1 MTMRRIALL
10 PACAALGALTLS
22 GAALAQS
29 PPPDLVTRLNAEEQ
43 RLCDLAE
50 GQRTT
55 VAMLADAQADAD
67 AILVAATASLMAAEL
82 ERLELG
88 AGLLVAA
95 ANAFVET
102 RPSEVEMA
110 RIALGG
116 TIYTLAT
123 VLVLKAG
130 DLDAARRVL
139 NSGAATLAD
148 VDAASALAV
157 ELYVALSL
165 HGSTL
170 ASAAGLVS
178 SDERL
183 FPELGEIFLFKSDVP
198 ALLSAAPNI
207 SAMIDDLGPGVL
219 SELGGN
225 LGDRLASLAN
235 LEDVVLPDRRA
246 DLELTEQFHFRASNC
261 IAPKLN

>member
-1 MTMRRIALL
+1 MRRMALPTACALL
-10 PACAALGALTLS
+10 SVLALNNAAM
-22 GAALAQS
+22 AQS
-29 PPPDLVTRLNAEEQ
+29 PPDLAARLDAEEQ
-43 RLCDLAE
+43 RLCELAE
-50 GQRTT
+50 DQRAT

-102 RPSEVEMA
+102 RASEVEMA

-123 VLVLKAG
+123 VLVLKAP
-130 DLDAARRVL
+130 DLDAARSVL
-139 NSGAATLAD
+139 NSGAATQAD

-170 ASAAGLVS
+170 ASAAGLAS
-178 SDERL
+178 GDERP
-183 FPELGEIFLFKSDVP
+183 FPELSEIFLFKSDVP

-207 SAMIDDLGPGVL
+207 SAMIDALGPDVL
-219 SELGGN
+219 AELDAN
-225 LGDRLASLAN
+225 QGDRLAALADAEN
-235 LEDVVLPDRRA
+235 VVLPQRRA
-246 DLELTEQFHFRASNC
+246 NLELTEQFHLRASDC